1 MIAYYIP
8 MRQAEILNLAWEEID
23 LNNQFIRLGGQRTKN
38 KTGRVIPFNQR
49 IFNYL
54 ISLPRPIHGGY
65 VFEQRWWNRKEFV
78 KAVNMAG
85 LGDFT
90 FHDLRHCALNNL
102 RLAGND
108 RYVIKKASG
117 HKTDSAFQRY
127 ILVTEDE
134 MGGMKWLD
142 QKKNSGTID
151 TYMDTIGHSIN
162 VQ

>member
-1 MIAYYIP
+1 MKIP
-8 MRQAEILNLAWEEID
+8 QFDSLKVGDEIPALTTTPVTRHTLALYCGASGD
-23 LNNQFIRLGGQRTKN
+23 HN
-38 KTGRVIPFNQR
+38 
-49 IFNYL
+49 
-54 ISLPRPIHGGY
+54 PIHGGY
-65 VFEQRWWNRKEFV
+65 VFEQRCWNRKAYL
-78 KAVNMAG
+78 KALNSAG
-85 LGDFT
+85 IEDFT

-127 ILVTEDE
+127 LLVTEDE

-151 TYMDTIGHSIN
+151 T
-162 VQ
+162 